1 MVICPRLCLFLEG
14 VGGVSSLE
22 TRCTGCLRSFLRHG
36 DGIAPTNRD
45 RNVQEASCLLLDRS
59 SSITANYYNHRSC
72 LQPQH
77 LGCALLGSPLQ
88 QGRDDAGCSG
98 RWEWDGTA
106 AWDDG
111 AWVSCFLPRHALWGL
126 QLGAAA
132 HSHRWILAALA
143 ASPSQFHNLSWVS
156 SEVD

>member
-1 MVICPRLCLFLEG
+1 MSSFVCVPGRS
-14 VGGVSSLE
+14 GGVSSLE

-45 RNVQEASCLLLDRS
+45 RNVQEASCLLLDLS
-59 SSITANYYNHRSC
+59 SFITANYYNHRGC

-77 LGCALLGSPLQ
+77 LGCAPLGSPLQ

-98 RWEWDGTA
+98 RGEWDGTG

-111 AWVSCFLPRHALWGL
+111 AWVSCFLPRHALW
-126 QLGAAA
+126 AAV
-132 HSHRWILAALA
+132 RLAAGCCSTQPPLDLHCLCCQPEPI
-143 ASPSQFHNLSWVS
+143 S
-156 SEVD
+156 